1 MTYRAPL
8 LMSIALGLSGCA
20 SPAIPTLG
28 FSELQLPR
36 VDVFNYAIPDRS
48 IPTEPYTLTPAEAD
62 LIKSTLSAAY
72 KDGRVLRFGPIS
84 ARRSADNSLVV
95 CGLVDVPTATGT
107 YTGMSLFDGS
117 SRRQDDGT
125 LAFEPRRIA
134 GRNAPSMDVYIG
146 CRDAGLI

>member
-8 LMSIALGLSGCA
+8 YMSIALGLSGCA
-20 SPAIPTLG
+20 SPAMPTLG
-28 FSELQLPR
+28 FSDMQMPSME
-36 VDVFNYAIPDRS
+36 VFTYAIPDRS
-48 IPTEPYTLTPAEAD
+48 LPTESYRLTPAETESV
-62 LIKSTLSAAY
+62 KNTLSAAY

-84 ARRSADNSLVV
+84 ARRSADNAVIV
-95 CGLVDVPTATGT
+95 CGLVDVPTVEGA
-107 YTGMSLFDGS
+107 YSGMSLFDGNGH
-117 SRRQDDGT
+117 QQVDGT

>member
-1 MTYRAPL
+1 MTYRAPI

-28 FSELQLPR
+28 FAESFPR

-48 IPTEPYTLTPAEAD
+48 VPTESYRLTPIETET
-62 LIKSTLSAAY
+62 IKSTLSAAY
-72 KDGRVLRFGPIS
+72 KDGRLLRFGPIS
-84 ARRSADNSLVV
+84 ARRSADSSLVV
-95 CGLVDVPTATGT
+95 CGLVDVPTAEGV
-107 YTGMSLFDGS
+107 YSGMSLFDGNALA
-117 SRRQDDGT
+117 QGDGS

-134 GRNAPSMDVYIG
+134 GRNAPSLDVYIG